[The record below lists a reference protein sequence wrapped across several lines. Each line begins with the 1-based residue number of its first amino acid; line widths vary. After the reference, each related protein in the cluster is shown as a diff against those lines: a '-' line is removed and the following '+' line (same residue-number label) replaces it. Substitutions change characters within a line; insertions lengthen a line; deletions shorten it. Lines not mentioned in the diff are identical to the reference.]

1 MSNVIL
7 AQISPVA
14 ITLIVIFS
22 FVALMLLIA
31 LITSI
36 KIIDQS
42 SAAIIQ
48 RLGKFH
54 KTIEA
59 GPHLIIPFIDK
70 VYRKVSLK
78 EQVAD
83 FDPQPVITSDN
94 VTMQVDT
101 VVFFQILDPRM
112 YAYGV
117 ANPLKAIENLTAT
130 TLRNIFGEMELDETL
145 TSRDVINQKM
155 RTILDEATDPW
166 GIKVNRVELKNILPP
181 RDIQEAME
189 KQMRAEREKREAIL
203 RAEGEKQSNIL
214 TAQGEKESMILQ
226 AEAKKIAKIKEAEGI
241 AEAMIKDY
249 QARAESIR
257 LINEAAPGEQYLK
270 LKSFEC
276 YESLA
281 NGKATKLIVPNE
293 LGNLV
298 SNISAISTSLD
309 KSDLPVKE
317 SKKNN

>member
-145 TSRDVINQKM
+145 TSRDVINQEM